1 MLVRNNTTCP
11 HCGKLCATFEVL
23 RQERATC
30 INPWTCFTVECN
42 LCGSIMPVSIYLDV
56 AYELLAKACLALPGR
71 PKSQVDDLYSLLRV
85 DYSKRY
91 KVYAVNHL
99 WSRFCEAWAKDH
111 DSLDLCDVSYIGFI
125 PRLAVHYEVG
135 SDRDRSGYYL
145 MGLFRGWGL

>member
-11 HCGKLCATFEVL
+11 YCWEICATPQVL

-30 INPWTCFTVECN
+30 INTRTRFTVECS
-42 LCGSIMPVSIYLDV
+42 LCGGILPASIDLDA

-99 WSRFCEAWAKDH
+99 WSRFCEAWAVDRG
-111 DSLDLCDVSYIGFI
+111 SLEVCEVSYIGMI
-125 PRLAVHYEVG
+125 PKLADYQKTFENSSSSFTLSLLRV
-135 SDRDRSGYYL
+135 
-145 MGLFRGWGL
+145 WGL